1 MDLKSL
7 ILIEFGIR
15 HGLCCMANYTQA
27 QLVNA
32 KGLTELLFEKDSRP
46 SVRTVREWQKKRLI
60 PFIKLGGLV
69 LFNPDDV
76 SSAINGRFRIIAK
89 TGKATT

>member
-1 MDLKSL
+1 MAS
-7 ILIEFGIR
+7 IIR
-15 HGLCCMANYTQA
+15 T

-32 KGLTELLFEKDSRP
+32 KGLTECLFDKESRP

-89 TGKATT
+89 TGKEVRP